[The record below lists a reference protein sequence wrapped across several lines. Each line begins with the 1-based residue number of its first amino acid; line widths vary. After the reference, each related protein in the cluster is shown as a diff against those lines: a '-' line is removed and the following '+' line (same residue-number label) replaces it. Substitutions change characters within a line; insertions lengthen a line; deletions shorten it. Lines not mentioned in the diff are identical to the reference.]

1 MSVKSEHNLTN
12 ALIQNN
18 CRAPMASL
26 ECLDE
31 GTLSSGSSVLASQP
45 PTRQVSMFAPPAV
58 RYRNLG
64 KSGLRISNVGLGT
77 WVTFG
82 SLISEEVAEDIVT
95 AAFDNGINVFDTADI
110 YAGGKAE
117 VALGKVL
124 KKKRWRRSSY
134 IVTTKLFWATKGDSE
149 RGLSRKAIIEG
160 LHASLERL
168 QLSYVDIVLINKVD
182 SMCPMEEIV
191 RTCTY
196 CINQGMAMYW
206 GTSRWSPVEIMEAYT
221 VARQCHLVPPVVE
234 QTEYH
239 MFHRDKVELQLP
251 ELCQKIGIGTMS
263 WSPQAFGVLTGK
275 FDEGVNLLSRGSFR
289 QYVSAVTDKVDRP
302 EKAICEESGMRFTRQ
317 HSKLQELSYIAD
329 RLGCSCNQLT
339 IGGSQADVDRDG
351 RDREGAGQPAAAGA
365 PAQVTI
371 AGALAGPPST
381 DPRQPRLA
389 AAAAATTHRARPGRP
404 GPGRRRP
411 GAALLRKRRARLC
424 YSVAPRT

>member
-1 MSVKSEHNLTN
+1 MAALGLLDVVAIDPAIESPSLVGDVHADSALSTSKLGRQYVALDSDCMSVKSEHNLTN

-45 PTRQVSMFAPPAV
+45 PTRQVSTFAPPAV

-134 IVTTKLFWATKGDSE
+134 VITTKLFWATKSDSE

-160 LHASLERL
+160 LQASLERL
-168 QLSYVDIVLINKVD
+168 QLSYVDIMLINKAD

-191 RTCTY
+191 RACTY
-196 CINQGMAMYW
+196 CIDQGMAMYW
-206 GTSRWSPVEIMEAYT
+206 GTSRWSAVEIMEAYT
-221 VARQCHLVPPVVE
+221 VARQCHL
-234 QTEYH
+234 
-239 MFHRDKVELQLP
+239 LP

-302 EKAICEESGMRFTRQ
+302 EKAICEESGGRFTRQ

-339 IGGSQADVDRDG
+339 IAWCLKSEHVHTVLVGASSVDQLYDHL
-351 RDREGAGQPAAAGA
+351 
-365 PAQVTI
+365 
-371 AGALAGPPST
+371 GALQVVPKLTSTVMGEIEKVLDNRPRPVPP
-381 DPRQPRLA
+381 PR
-389 AAAAATTHRARPGRP
+389 
-404 GPGRRRP
+404 
-411 GAALLRKRRARLC
+411 
-424 YSVAPRT
+424 

>member
-45 PTRQVSMFAPPAV
+45 PTRQVSTFAPPAV

-134 IVTTKLFWATKGDSE
+134 VITTKLFWATKSDSE

-160 LHASLERL
+160 LQASLERL
-168 QLSYVDIVLINKVD
+168 QLSYVDIMLINKAD

-191 RTCTY
+191 RACTY
-196 CINQGMAMYW
+196 CIDQGMAMYW
-206 GTSRWSPVEIMEAYT
+206 GTSRWSAVEIMEAYT
-221 VARQCHLVPPVVE
+221 VARQCHLVPPVAE

-289 QYVSAVTDKVDRP
+289 CVSLYETSKSVLAFSRPDAQQYVSAVTDKVDRP
-302 EKAICEESGMRFTRQ
+302 EKAICEESGGRFTRQ

-339 IGGSQADVDRDG
+339 IAWCLKSEHVHTVLVGASSVDQLYDHL
-351 RDREGAGQPAAAGA
+351 
-365 PAQVTI
+365 
-371 AGALAGPPST
+371 GALQVVPKLTSTVMGEIEKVLDNRPRPVPP
-381 DPRQPRLA
+381 PR
-389 AAAAATTHRARPGRP
+389 
-404 GPGRRRP
+404 
-411 GAALLRKRRARLC
+411 
-424 YSVAPRT
+424 

>member
-1 MSVKSEHNLTN
+1 MNSPPPVKPKKSDGPPVSKKSSPPAAEHTTTQPRIEKQHEQQKTHRTLERESAVMTDRALDTIMQLLEKLNSRMEAIERAMAQQEQPQSKLTRCAHLYSRIFAESPSLVGDVHADSALSTSKLGRQYVALDSDCMSVKSEHNLTN

-134 IVTTKLFWATKGDSE
+134 VVTTKLFWATKSDSE

-160 LHASLERL
+160 LQASLERL
-168 QLSYVDIVLINKVD
+168 QLSYVDIMLINKAD
-182 SMCPMEEIV
+182 SMCPME
-191 RTCTY
+191 
-196 CINQGMAMYW
+196 
-206 GTSRWSPVEIMEAYT
+206 
-221 VARQCHLVPPVVE
+221 
-234 QTEYH
+234 
-239 MFHRDKVELQLP
+239 
-251 ELCQKIGIGTMS
+251 
-263 WSPQAFGVLTGK
+263 GK
-275 FDEGVNLLSRGSFR
+275 FTSSLN
-289 QYVSAVTDKVDRP
+289 DR
-302 EKAICEESGMRFTRQ
+302 I
-317 HSKLQELSYIAD
+317 
-329 RLGCSCNQLT
+329 
-339 IGGSQADVDRDG
+339 
-351 RDREGAGQPAAAGA
+351 
-365 PAQVTI
+365 
-371 AGALAGPPST
+371 
-381 DPRQPRLA
+381 
-389 AAAAATTHRARPGRP
+389 
-404 GPGRRRP
+404 
-411 GAALLRKRRARLC
+411 
-424 YSVAPRT
+424 

>member
-31 GTLSSGSSVLASQP
+31 GTLSSASSVLASQP
-45 PTRQVSMFAPPAV
+45 PTRQVSLFAPAAI

-64 KSGLRISNVGLGT
+64 KSGLRISNIGLGT

-82 SLISEEVAEDIVT
+82 SLITEEVAEEIVT
-95 AAFDNGINVFDTADI
+95 TAFENGVNVFDTADV

-117 VALGKVL
+117 IVLGKVL

-134 IVTTKLFWATKGDSE
+134 VVITKLFWANKSDAE
-149 RGLSRKAIIEG
+149 RGLSRKIIIEG

-168 QLSYVDIVLINKVD
+168 QLSYVDVLLINKAD
-182 SMCPMEEIV
+182 PMCPMEEVV
-191 RTCTY
+191 RACTH

-206 GTSRWSPVEIMEAYT
+206 GTSRWSTIEIMEAYT
-221 VARQCHLVPPVVE
+221 VARQCHLVPPIAE

-239 MFHRDKVELQLP
+239 MFQRDKVELQLP
-251 ELCQKIGIGTMS
+251 ELYHKIGLGTMS

-289 QYVSAVTDKVDRP
+289 QYITAVTDKIDRP
-302 EKAICEESGMRFTRQ
+302 EKSVCEEGGRAPRYQSR
-317 HSKLQELSYIAD
+317 LQELSYISEK
-329 RLGCSCNQLT
+329 LGCTCNQLT
-339 IGGSQADVDRDG
+339 IAWCLKCENVNTVLV
-351 RDREGAGQPAAAGA
+351 GASSVEQ
-365 PAQVTI
+365 
-371 AGALAGPPST
+371 LF
-381 DPRQPRLA
+381 DHLA
-389 AAAAATTHRARPGRP
+389 ALQVVPKLTIGVMAEIEKVLENKPRAV
-404 GPGRRRP
+404 
-411 GAALLRKRRARLC
+411 L
-424 YSVAPRT
+424 PR

>member
-1 MSVKSEHNLTN
+1 MHADSALSTSKLGRQYVALDSDCMSVKSEHNLTN

-45 PTRQVSMFAPPAV
+45 PTRQVSTFAPPAV

-134 IVTTKLFWATKGDSE
+134 VIITKLFWATKSDSE

-160 LHASLERL
+160 LQASLERL
-168 QLSYVDIVLINKVD
+168 QLSYVDIMLINKAD

-191 RTCTY
+191 RACTY
-196 CINQGMAMYW
+196 CIDQGMAMYW
-206 GTSRWSPVEIMEAYT
+206 GTSRWSAVEIMEAYT
-221 VARQCHLVPPVVE
+221 VARQCHLVPPVAE

-302 EKAICEESGMRFTRQ
+302 EKAICEESGGRFTRQ

-339 IGGSQADVDRDG
+339 IAWCLKSEHVHTVLVGASSVDQLYDHL
-351 RDREGAGQPAAAGA
+351 
-365 PAQVTI
+365 
-371 AGALAGPPST
+371 GALQVVPKLTSTVMGEIEKVLDNRPRPVPP
-381 DPRQPRLA
+381 PR
-389 AAAAATTHRARPGRP
+389 
-404 GPGRRRP
+404 
-411 GAALLRKRRARLC
+411 
-424 YSVAPRT
+424 